1 MVLPQRRKDSLKDS
15 STRAPQ
21 FNNTSPP
28 RRKDSDRLPSLPSQP
43 EDGYEKVEPPQ
54 RTKKPSPV
62 SPLTGVDQSSHV
74 SGGPPPRPHKPSE
87 LSNTLVSDI
96 GPCTPQQIVPPVR
109 PSRSSSSSSSPY
121 ETVEI
126 VSRKREGSKGGSV
139 GERTPPRPPK
149 PGSGVI
155 EDDSSSIYM
164 QPPIPVS
171 VISPID
177 DSDIYDN
184 VHIKNIPLGATD
196 GLHGVSTLGA
206 KDGVAEACTGETNE
220 PTVLGG
226 SAGERKES
234 VDIGNEIASS
244 GTQET
249 KGDATNITERESTD
263 GNLEIDSGGMGCES
277 LAQAIEER
285 RQVLQEEEAKEG
297 VVLLSKQ
304 MLNEKGSD
312 LSHTYGM

>member
-1 MVLPQRRKDSLKDS
+1 M
-15 STRAPQ
+15 
-21 FNNTSPP
+21 
-28 RRKDSDRLPSLPSQP
+28 
-43 EDGYEKVEPPQ
+43 
-54 RTKKPSPV
+54 
-62 SPLTGVDQSSHV
+62 
-74 SGGPPPRPHKPSE
+74 
-87 LSNTLVSDI
+87 
-96 GPCTPQQIVPPVR
+96 R
-109 PSRSSSSSSSPY
+109 PSRSSSSSSGPY

-126 VSRKREGSKGGSV
+126 GSQKREGSKGGSV
-139 GERTPPRPPK
+139 GEHTPPRPPK

-304 MLNEKGSD
+304 MPNEKGSD
-312 LSHTYGM
+312 LSHTYGMWFSCLRGMRNCSFTSFTHLTLCESSLHLSLRVFVSQ